1 MKPAIAIARAVF
13 PEHLADLRQ
22 RYTVHDNQTDRAL
35 DNAQLQAAFAD
46 VPGALV
52 TGSDRIDAAVIAA
65 ARNLR
70 YLSTISVG
78 TNHIDI
84 AACTQRGILVTNT
97 PDVLTETTADMGWAL
112 LMAAA
117 RRVTETER
125 WLRAGH
131 WGQWSLDLNL
141 GVDIHHATLG
151 IIGMGRIG
159 QAIARRAL
167 GFSMRVVYHNRSR
180 LPAEVEAQYQA
191 QWLSL
196 DDLLATA
203 DHVMLVLPYS
213 PAAHHLIGA
222 PQLARMKR
230 GATLTNIARGGLI
243 DENALADA
251 LESGHLFGAGLDVF
265 EGEPA
270 VNPRL
275 LAQTRVALT
284 PHSGSATRA
293 TRDAMARLAIR
304 NLDAAFAGQRPPN
317 LVNPEVW
324 PGG

>member
-1 MKPAIAIARAVF
+1 MKPRIAIARAVF
-13 PEHLADLRQ
+13 PEHLALLQ
-22 RYTVHDNQTDRAL
+22 ERYHVRDNQ
-35 DNAQLQAAFAD
+35 AD
-46 VPGALV
+46 VPLSTAAMQAACADVTGMLV
-52 TGSDRIDAAVIAA
+52 TGSDPVDAALLAVAPG
-65 ARNLR
+65 LR

-78 TNHIDI
+78 TNHIDL
-84 AACTQRGILVTNT
+84 AACSARGILVTNT

-131 WGQWSLDLNL
+131 WQQWSLDLLL
-141 GVDIHHATLG
+141 GADVHHATLG
-151 IIGMGRIG
+151 IVGMGRIG
-159 QAIARRAL
+159 QAIARRAA
-167 GFSMRVVYHNRSR
+167 GFAMRVVYHNRSR
-180 LPAEVEAQYQA
+180 LPAGVEAAHQA
-191 QWLSL
+191 EWLPL
-196 DDLLATA
+196 DELLAVS

-213 PAAHHLIGA
+213 PAVHHLIGA
-222 PQLARMKR
+222 PRLARMKR
-230 GATLTNIARGGLI
+230 GATLVNIARGGLI

-251 LESGHLFGAGLDVF
+251 IQSGHLSGAGLDVF

-275 LAQTRVALT
+275 LALERVALT
-284 PHSGSATRA
+284 PHLGSATYA